1 MDHWEA
7 IARGRV
13 AAPTDAELAAHAAV
27 GGLWRC
33 VRIGQPAGLP
43 FASHDMISGDIAR
56 GIRNNDAELG
66 IVRRWWAITREGD
79 LGAWPVVP

>member
-43 FASHDMISGDIAR
+43 LASHDMISGAIAR

-66 IVRRWWAITREGD
+66 ILRRWWSLDRDGCPC
-79 LGAWPVVP
+79 AWPVMP